1 MRIRIQ
7 ITTIKSTCRTPACST
22 LHDTLSGKSISLLYT
37 AKARCFRVTFIR
49 IKMFRI
55 LHLVFASRAMSAT
68 TQADRADASN
78 ANRFGRKILIMIIES
93 EVFYFLRRQ
102 QIIATAQT
110 ITVISDTL
118 ILNRSHPDV
127 HVLCKRSNE
136 SDERII
142 YRRKNVSTDLKDDGQ
157 P

>member
-1 MRIRIQ
+1 
-7 ITTIKSTCRTPACST
+7 
-22 LHDTLSGKSISLLYT
+22 
-37 AKARCFRVTFIR
+37 
-49 IKMFRI
+49 MFRI